1 SAPSNDIVD
10 FEILDKLDDNCT
22 LIRKYPETFLCLVG
36 LSRSFAN
43 LDARPT
49 LLCRDKS
56 DMGLLDFVKY
66 SDPFKVRTEE
76 RTLASSEV
84 PLLTETADMVVNSC
98 AQSIRLVTHTITN
111 EINTHAGKNKRK
123 VGFSNATPP
132 VKKVRTGEGV
142 RVNEHVTTAGNL
154 FLSFRS
160 SLLRVV
166 RPVLILGVSLP
177 MLRNLCLLLLLLPWN
192 VVPHV
197 PSVHADAEIMTT
209 GPANETHDS
218 SMAIQ
223 QKDVAIVDLRYRLE
237 KAKGEAAE
245 ITVLRGHVFGLEV
258 AAIAKAEELANL
270 LFIM

>member
-1 SAPSNDIVD
+1 
-10 FEILDKLDDNCT
+10 
-22 LIRKYPETFLCLVG
+22 
-36 LSRSFAN
+36 
-43 LDARPT
+43 
-49 LLCRDKS
+49 
-56 DMGLLDFVKY
+56 MGLLDFVKY

-84 PLLTETADMVVNSC
+84 PLLAETADMVVNSC

-132 VKKVRTGEGV
+132 VKKVRTEEGV
-142 RVNEHVTTAGNL
+142 RVNEHVTTDGNL

-166 RPVLILGVSLP
+166 RPV
-177 MLRNLCLLLLLLPWN
+177 

-197 PSVHADAEIMTT
+197 PFVHEDAEIMTT

-218 SMAIQ
+218 SDVTNDARMDNPVMCRNLVDHVPPPRYHAFLCNLNDADFFDRLNLNLTQ
-223 QKDVAIVDLRYRLE
+223 QICMVFELRL
-237 KAKGEAAE
+237 
-245 ITVLRGHVFGLEV
+245 
-258 AAIAKAEELANL
+258 
-270 LFIM
+270 